1 MLVLAP
7 VLVAMTHAAAAAA
20 RCDAALAQACGGL
33 SVRTASNCDLC
44 AAAHQHALRSAGC
57 SERDFATFCNGSP
70 PAASLITASC
80 TNAADCTVELQ
91 AALDSCA
98 RTVHVPSLPD
108 GRSWVVR
115 PVSVTCDGQTIDFG
129 ASTVLQG
136 MRGQF
141 HKHGAGGMLLF
152 RIQNRSGVTVRGN
165 GGATFRMWRED
176 YGNPKLYNHSE
187 GRHGVAIYGSRNIVL
202 DGLTVTETGGD
213 GVYVSNILGQVGTPN
228 RNVSVLNCNLTGNY
242 RNAMSV
248 ISVSG
253 LRVENTTL
261 ALSQGTPPE
270 GGIDMEPNSPENLLQ
285 DIHLENVTMFG
296 NTQRSLTLSAHAL
309 QAAYTPVSI
318 TVRNTR
324 IAGGSFGV
332 SINNGKKGLPPGSS
346 MVLDGLVVSNT
357 SGSGLLLEDKSEN
370 LDVSIRNSV
379 FRSVATQNGHPVPI
393 IGGVLCY
400 TQSWVLLRARNVDGS
415 RCYPHTMCAHD

>member
-1 MLVLAP
+1 
-7 VLVAMTHAAAAAA
+7 
-20 RCDAALAQACGGL
+20 
-33 SVRTASNCDLC
+33 
-44 AAAHQHALRSAGC
+44 
-57 SERDFATFCNGSP
+57 
-70 PAASLITASC
+70 
-80 TNAADCTVELQ
+80 
-91 AALDSCA
+91 
-98 RTVHVPSLPD
+98 
-108 GRSWVVR
+108 
-115 PVSVTCDGQTIDFG
+115 
-129 ASTVLQG
+129 
-136 MRGQF
+136 
-141 HKHGAGGMLLF
+141 
-152 RIQNRSGVTVRGN
+152 
-165 GGATFRMWRED
+165 
-176 YGNPKLYNHSE
+176 
-187 GRHGVAIYGSRNIVL
+187 
-202 DGLTVTETGGD
+202 
-213 GVYVSNILGQVGTPN
+213 VYVSNILGQVGTPN